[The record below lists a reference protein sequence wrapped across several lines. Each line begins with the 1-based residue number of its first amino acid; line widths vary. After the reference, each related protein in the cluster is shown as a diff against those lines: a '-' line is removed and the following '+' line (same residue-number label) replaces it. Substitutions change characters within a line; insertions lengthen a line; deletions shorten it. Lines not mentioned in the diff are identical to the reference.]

1 MRKFFSLLTAI
12 LLATSLFATTYSVTP
27 SGTMS
32 KSGGT
37 IKWSN
42 VTWTY
47 GSAGYLAISSNEVQI
62 GSKNSPQT
70 DGWTIS
76 TPISSFGENQKIT
89 SIAIKA
95 RTGGSGTY
103 DISAGG
109 SSVKSGDLSSSSTT
123 YTASDLEITSGS
135 IEITITGSSKAAYLG
150 GITIVYE
157 EYNPDPTAPY
167 ITAKNITLG
176 TVQTLIGTK
185 YEKDIELDVVGANLT
200 EAIAYE
206 ASSEVLTLTGT
217 LTAEGG
223 KLNVHVAAPV
233 GDLNETI
240 TLTSG
245 TASKTVKVT
254 GKVEGL
260 KPVTEYTVAE
270 ALAAQTAGTLEEGD
284 TMIVRG
290 VVKEIEDYYGTMYIT
305 LKDADD
311 ATKTFELNGL
321 LSINKAELTYEDGLV
336 QDANGNKFAE
346 GDTLLARGAFYID
359 FSENPSLSY
368 NCFLTAIY
376 RDEAALVPEILATPK
391 AIALETADAVV
402 GQKITLAY
410 NYWKVAIEETE
421 ATLFSDAEC
430 TEKITEG
437 AWISNLAFNED
448 YTELTFDI
456 AANDSKARTA
466 YIRIYALGEDAE
478 TEAQVVVKVSQVA
491 KVITNSYK
499 LTAFADIQAT
509 DEVIITMKS
518 GSKVYA
524 LSSAN
529 GATKTSDAIEVAV
542 SNDVISISNDKQ
554 IFWNIIKGENN
565 QFVVNVADDAST
577 WLYCIN
583 DSKGLRVGTDKDNK
597 TFTIKSDYIYSVD
610 QSRFIGVY
618 GGSDWRSYTGT
629 SVHTNIAGETL
640 GFYVLDNGSGTSISN
655 TAAETKAVKTI
666 VNGQLLIEKDGK
678 VFNVLG
684 QPIR

>member
-1 MRKFFSLLTAI
+1 MRKFFSLLTAA
-12 LLATSLFATTYSVTP
+12 LLATSLFAADAIKQTYTLSTSDNGKSKTTGDVKWTIGSNAIESSSSNTKL
-27 SGTMS
+27 T
-32 KSGGT
+32 GT
-37 IKWSN
+37 ITVELPANATLKSVELTKSN
-42 VTWTY
+42 TWGSGATVTFAS
-47 GSAGYLAISSNEVQI
+47 GSESLKVFSSD
-62 GSKNSPQT
+62 GSFTLTSNQT
-70 DGWTIS
+70 DGTYTFKKTGTSSKNAWVKTIS
-76 TPISSFGENQKIT
+76 VTYEEADPDAP
-89 SIAIKA
+89 SI
-95 RTGGSGTY
+95 
-103 DISAGG
+103 
-109 SSVKSGDLSSSSTT
+109 
-123 YTASDLEITSGS
+123 TAS
-135 IEITITGSSKAAYLG
+135 
-150 GITIVYE
+150 
-157 EYNPDPTAPY
+157 
-167 ITAKNITLG
+167 NITLG

-185 YEKDIELDVVGANLT
+185 FEKDIELDVVGANLN

-206 ASSEVLTLTGT
+206 ASSEVLTLSGT

-270 ALAAQTAGTLEEGD
+270 ALAAYAAETLEEGD

-290 VVKEIEDYYGTMYIT
+290 VVKEIEDYYGDMYIT

-346 GDTLLARGAFYID
+346 GDTLLARGAFYLD
-359 FSENPSLSY
+359 YSNNPGLSY

-410 NYWKVAIEETE
+410 NYWKVGVEETE

-655 TAAETKAVKTI
+655 TAADTKAVKTI
-666 VNGQLLIEKDGK
+666 ENGMVIINYNGK
-678 VFNVLG
+678 RFNVLG
-684 QPIR
+684 QTIR